1 MTRYTSPRT
10 PEMSEGQRA
19 LRDRIVDGPRGQAGA
34 TLLDSED
41 RLVGPFGPM
50 LLDPR
55 LGDHLQEI
63 GLGAQGSSHLSPEI
77 RELIILRIAAVREC
91 PFEWNAHLK
100 KARALGVPDE
110 LLASMADGDLP
121 PDADPTTTALL
132 GYVQALLD
140 HAELSDDHYDR
151 VTAVGGPEAV
161 FAATVLVGYYE
172 LLANLFHAFDLDRP
186 RPDPI

>member
-1 MTRYTSPRT
+1 M
-10 PEMSEGQRA
+10 Q
-19 LRDRIVDGPRGQAGA
+19 
-34 TLLDSED
+34 
-41 RLVGPFGPM
+41 
-50 LLDPR
+50 
-55 LGDHLQEI
+55 
-63 GLGAQGSSHLSPEI
+63 
-77 RELIILRIAAVREC
+77 LIILRVAAVRQC

-110 LLASMADGDLP
+110 LLATMADGHLP

-140 HAELSDDHYDR
+140 HTELSDDHYDR
-151 VTAVGGPEAV
+151 VAAVGGPEAV

-186 RPDPI
+186 RPDPV